1 MKIRVFSKQEQQCVF
16 ETNRI
21 DLSVDCKSLTFS
33 LSGAPVGVN
42 VLCSAKPS
50 SVVLGH
56 TEVTIVFEALSEAK
70 EFANALQYASELVNE
85 LCFKALD

>member
-1 MKIRVFSKQEQQCVF
+1 MKIRVFSKKEQRCVV

-21 DLSVDCKSLTFS
+21 DLSLDFAHQTFS

-50 SVVLGH
+50 SVVFGH
-56 TEVTIVFEALSEAK
+56 TEATLVFDTLSEAK
-70 EFANALQYASELVNE
+70 EFAKALQSASELVHD
-85 LCFKALD
+85 LCFRALD